1 MPQRLP
7 RVHYLLQVLVQEV
20 NRQQGKGNDP
30 QDNNSFPFRH
40 RRIVSQINRIKAG
53 KHFPPFHYLRSNK
66 IEVRNMT
73 ISYKWLSEYLPVT
86 VEPERLSRILTS
98 IGLEVE
104 SMHPYEEVRGGLRGL
119 LIGEVLHTE
128 KHPNADKL
136 TLTKVNIGNGEPLQ
150 IVCGA
155 PNVAAGQKVVVA
167 TAGTTIYPTTGD
179 PLTMRIA
186 KIRSV
191 ESHGMICAEDEIG
204 LGSSHAGILVL
215 PADATVGT
223 PAAEYFRP
231 HEDIIYEIGLTPNRM
246 DAMSHWGVARDVCA
260 YLSHHDKKDL
270 KPKLPNSNGF
280 KVDNTSLTIDVK
292 VENENACPRYS
303 GISLAN
309 VTIRESPLWLRQ
321 KLRAIGLRPINNI
334 VDITNF
340 IQHETGQPLHAFDA
354 DLISGK
360 KIVVKNL
367 PEGTTFITLDEKER
381 KLSAEDLM
389 ICDEKEGICMAG
401 VFGGLH
407 SGVTANTRNIFLESA
422 CFDPVTTR
430 KTSFRHGL
438 RTDAASR
445 FEKGTDIS
453 ATVNVLKRAALLIK
467 EIGGGEIAS
476 AIMDNYPNARPKTE
490 VAVKWHYIK
499 KLSGKNYHPD
509 AVKDIL
515 NSLGFAMLK
524 EGIDEIRVS
533 VPYHKPDVHL
543 PADIVEEILRI
554 DGLDNI
560 EIPGAIT
567 ITPAIE
573 EHYSKETYREKVA
586 ASLVGLGFS
595 EMLTNSITN
604 AAYFTEEEQQGMVKM
619 INSLSAELN
628 ILRSS
633 LFETALEV
641 VARNLN
647 HKNHSLR
654 LFEFG
659 KAYAQEGPGHYHE
672 SENLCIVITGNRSG
686 DNWKQKSAPFDLYFL
701 KGVVENLLSVTGVET
716 DRPERMEVPRF
727 GNHIVYKRNGQVI
740 AGAGEVKKQVLEN
753 FGIRQPVFFAG
764 LNWDLVA
771 GLAGKEAARIREL
784 PRYPSVQRDLAMV
797 LPKDMSWRV
806 VEETVQKIRLDKLRD
821 IRLFD
826 IFESE
831 KLGADRKS
839 MAVNFTFLDE
849 EKTLTDKEIDGWMA
863 RIMTTLEKELQAEIR
878 K

>member
-1 MPQRLP
+1 
-7 RVHYLLQVLVQEV
+7 
-20 NRQQGKGNDP
+20 
-30 QDNNSFPFRH
+30 
-40 RRIVSQINRIKAG
+40 
-53 KHFPPFHYLRSNK
+53 
-66 IEVRNMT
+66 MT
-73 ISYKWLSEYLPVT
+73 ISYKWLSEYLPVP
-86 VEPERLSRILTS
+86 VEPERLGRILTS

-104 SMHPYEEVRGGLRGL
+104 SMHPYEEVKGGLKGL
-119 LIGEVLHTE
+119 LIGEVLQTE

-136 TLTKVNIGNGEPLQ
+136 TLTRVNIGTGEPLQ

-155 PNVAAGQKVVVA
+155 PNVASGQKVVVA
-167 TAGTTIYPTTGD
+167 PVGTTIYPTGGE
-179 PLTMRIA
+179 PLTMKIA

-204 LGSSHAGILVL
+204 LGESHDGILVL
-215 PADATVGT
+215 PPDAPVGS
-223 PAAEYFRP
+223 PAADYFNP
-231 HEDIIYEIGLTPNRM
+231 FEDIIYEIGLTPNRM

-270 KPKLPNSNGF
+270 KPRLPGNQGFRVENNSLPIR
-280 KVDNTSLTIDVK
+280 VR
-292 VENENACPRYS
+292 VENEKACPRYS
-303 GISLAN
+303 GISISQ
-309 VTIRESPLWLRQ
+309 VTIKESPVWLQQ
-321 KLRAIGLRPINNI
+321 KLKAIGLRPINNI

-354 DLISGK
+354 DRISGK
-360 KIVVKNL
+360 EIVVKNL
-367 PEGTTFITLDEKER
+367 PEGTPFVTLDEKER

-389 ICDEKEGICMAG
+389 ICDAKEGLCIAG

-407 SGVTANTRNIFLESA
+407 SGVTETTRNIFIESA
-422 CFDPVTTR
+422 CFDPVITR

-438 RTDAASR
+438 RTDAAAR

-453 ATVNVLKRAALLIK
+453 ATVLVLKRAAALVK
-467 EIGGGEIAS
+467 EICGGEIS
-476 AIMDNYPNARPKTE
+476 SEITDIYPGAKPRTE
-490 VAVKWHYIK
+490 IAVKWHYIK

-515 NSLGFAMLK
+515 ASLGFELLK
-524 EGIDEIRVS
+524 EGIDEIRVA
-533 VPYHKPDVHL
+533 VPGHKPDIHL

-560 EIPGAIT
+560 DIPGAIT
-567 ITPAIE
+567 ITPSIE
-573 EHYSKETYREKVA
+573 ENYAGETYREKIA
-586 ASLVGLGFS
+586 ACLVGFGFN

-628 ILRSS
+628 ILRPS

-647 HKNHSLR
+647 HKNHTLR

-659 KAYAQEGPGHYHE
+659 KAYAQTAPGKYLE
-672 SENLCIVITGNRSG
+672 SEQLCLVISGQKQEDSWQQKNLAS
-686 DNWKQKSAPFDLYFL
+686 DFYQL
-701 KGVVENLLSVTGVET
+701 KGVLEALLKVTGVEME
-716 DRPERMEVPRF
+716 RPAVQEVPKLA
-727 GNHIVYKRNGQVI
+727 NHIVYSSGGEAV
-740 AGAGEVKKQVLEN
+740 AGLGEVKKAILEK

-764 LNWDLVA
+764 INWSLLA
-771 GLAGKEAARIREL
+771 GLAGKRTPSIREL
-784 PRYPSVQRDLAMV
+784 PRYPAVQRDLALV
-797 LPKDMSWRV
+797 VPREMSWGE
-806 VEETVQKIRLDKLRD
+806 VEETVQKIRIGKLRD

-831 KLGADRKS
+831 KLGSDKKS

-849 EKTLTDKEIDGWMA
+849 EKTLTDKEIDGWMT
-863 RIMTTLEKELQAEIR
+863 RIMTTLEKDLRAEIR